1 MNPLLRLLQKSRLN
15 QSRSLSTSEHPSHR
29 KSERGQAIILIV
41 FSIIGLVGMTALAI
55 DGGNALVDRRRTETA
70 ASAAALTAALT
81 RIEGGNWRGAA
92 LATAKA
98 NGYNNNGV
106 TNIVEMSTPPLSGPF
121 AGNSEYI
128 EVIITSHMATYFG
141 TVIGVPQVTN
151 VARAVSRT
159 KPAEYGPMFDGY
171 ALVSLMPHSL
181 CGVDD
186 RKSFVLHEEAT
197 IKLSGGGI
205 FVNSDNPDCAFIQF
219 GSGSIRIQDTSPIT
233 VVGGAQIQ
241 KTELISPAV
250 VQTGSVPVSYPPAF
264 EMPKIGCGS
273 KIAAV
278 DEFTPTTMKAGTWDG
293 EETFPPD
300 GVLGL
305 EGGTYCI
312 RGDVLLKAGTTLEGK
327 GVTLILEDGNFL
339 VKGGA
344 QVALTAP
351 QTGPAKGL
359 LIYMPIQNEHRIAL
373 NGAGADSRF
382 RGTILAPA
390 GDVILNGMDS
400 KYGYHSQI
408 IGHTI
413 NVTGQDIIVID
424 YSSDENY
431 YTYKMPEVLL
441 SQ

>member
-1 MNPLLRLLQKSRLN
+1 MNTLIRLLQKSRLG
-15 QSRSLSTSEHPSHR
+15 RAASLSISERPR
-29 KSERGQAIILIV
+29 YKKSERGQAIILIV

-55 DGGNALVDRRRTETA
+55 DGGNALLDRRRTETA

-81 RIEGGNWRGAA
+81 RIEGGDWRAAA

-106 TNIVEMSTPPLSGPF
+106 TSIIEMNTPPLTGPF
-121 AGNSEYI
+121 VGNSEYI
-128 EVIITSHMATYFG
+128 EVIITSHMATFFG
-141 TVIGVPQVTN
+141 SVIGVPQVTN
-151 VARAVSRT
+151 VARAVTRT
-159 KPAEYGPMFDGY
+159 KPSEYGPMFDGY
-171 ALVSLMPHSL
+171 ALISLMPHSL
-181 CGVDD
+181 CEEDK
-186 RKSFVLHEEAT
+186 RRSFVLQQEAT

-219 GSGSIRIQDTSPIT
+219 GSGSIRVQDKSPIT

-241 KTELISPAV
+241 KTKLISPAT
-250 VQTGSVPVSYPPAF
+250 VQTGAVPVNYPPAF
-264 EMPKIGCGS
+264 VMPKIGCGS
-273 KIAAV
+273 NVAAV
-278 DEFTPTTMKAGTWDG
+278 DEFSPTTMTAGTWDG
-293 EETFPPD
+293 EETFPPV

-305 EGGTYCI
+305 DGGTYCI
-312 RGDVLLKAGTTLEGK
+312 RGDVVLKAGTTLEGK

-339 VKGGA
+339 VKAGA

-413 NVTGQDIIVID
+413 NVTGQDVIVID
-424 YSSDENY
+424 YSNEENY